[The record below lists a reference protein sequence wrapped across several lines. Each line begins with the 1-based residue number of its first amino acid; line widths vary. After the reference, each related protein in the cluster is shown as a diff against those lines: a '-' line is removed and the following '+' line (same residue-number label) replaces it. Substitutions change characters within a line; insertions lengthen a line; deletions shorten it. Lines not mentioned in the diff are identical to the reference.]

1 MTRDDLETLVG
12 KIARALQEA
21 LNSDEETQHKVG
33 FCLLMFDFGVEG
45 SFSYAANANRAD
57 VVRLLKEARE
67 KIAAATQ

>member
-1 MTRDDLETLVG
+1 MTREELEDLVG
-12 KIARALQEA
+12 SIARTLHAALKT
-21 LNSDEETQHKVG
+21 DERTDHKVG

-45 SFSYAANANRAD
+45 SFAYAANADRAD

>member
-1 MTRDDLETLVG
+1 MERLDLEALVG
-12 KIARALQEA
+12 QIARMLQA
-21 LNSDEETQHKVG
+21 SLKSDPETGGKVG

-45 SFSYAANANRAD
+45 SFAYAANANRAD